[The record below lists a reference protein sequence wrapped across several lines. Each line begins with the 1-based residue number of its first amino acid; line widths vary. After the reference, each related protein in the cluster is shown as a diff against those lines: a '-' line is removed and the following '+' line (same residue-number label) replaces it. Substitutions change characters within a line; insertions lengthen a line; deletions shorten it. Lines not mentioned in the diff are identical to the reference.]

1 VGEKLE
7 GLEPVRRRPGMFI
20 GDVEPNGVFNLLWE
34 LVGNAI
40 DQHLMRRL
48 NEVRV
53 DISDAGW
60 ITVTDDGPGIEGNRL
75 TELFTELN
83 FRGTYDGHSPH
94 IHFTSGFQSVGL
106 AVVSALS
113 ERVEVESTWRGARM
127 ARTFA
132 RGHAT
137 DEPRRKEPSS
147 IDGTSIRF
155 KPDAQIFG
163 EQVLDRKH
171 AVARLQELAW
181 LMPTLRVF
189 FQGRRLDGRGGV
201 RSWAEHLAAKHGPV
215 KAVYGSYPQHVDDVV
230 VDLALAWSDS
240 NARPKIRSFVNLHPT
255 VSGPH
260 MDAVFIGLEKA
271 TDALYGK
278 YLFDMREKLS
288 PGLVAVVHVGLFH
301 PKWGNPTKDH
311 LTTPEAG
318 HAVYTVIERDLPS
331 ATKRDRRLA
340 GFLRTRLGI
349 KDIKVIRKWPPR

>member
-1 VGEKLE
+1 MKGLE
-7 GLEPVRRRPGMFI
+7 GVRHRPGMYI
-20 GDVEPNGVFNLLWE
+20 GDIDRDGLLNLLWE

-40 DQHLMRRL
+40 DQHLMRRV

-53 DISDAGW
+53 DIGDDGW
-60 ITVTDDGPGIEGNRL
+60 ITVTDDGPGMEGNLL
-75 TELFTELN
+75 TELFTKLH
-83 FRGTYDGHSPH
+83 FHGTFDGHAPH

-113 ERVEVESTWRGARM
+113 ERVEVESTRRGV
-127 ARTFA
+127 RTERAFA
-132 RGHAT
+132 RGCAT
-137 DEPRRKEPSS
+137 GEPRRKERSS
-147 IDGTSIRF
+147 TDGTTIRF

-163 EQVLDRKH
+163 ERELDRKH
-171 AVARLQELAW
+171 TAARLQELAW

-201 RSWAEHLAAKHGPV
+201 RGWAEQLAAAHGPV

-240 NARPKIRSFVNLHPT
+240 TARPKIRSFVNLHPT

-260 MDAVFIGLEKA
+260 MDAVWIGLDKA
-271 TDALYGK
+271 VDELYGIP
-278 YLFDMREKLS
+278 LSLLRDKLR
-288 PGLVAVVHVGLFH
+288 PGLIAVVHVGLFH
-301 PKWGNPTKDH
+301 PTWGNPSKDH

-318 HAVYTVIERDLPS
+318 HAVYTVIKRDLPS
-331 ATKRDRRLA
+331 AAKRDRRLA

-349 KDIKVIRKWPPR
+349 KDIKVIRKRPRR